1 LKAPCLGAF
10 CFLKDRNYYANGGTY
25 MSYQQTVQKWLSF
38 SSLEDELMTQLLEIQ
53 SDAKRLEDAFYK
65 DLEFGTGGMR
75 GEIGAGINRMNTYTV
90 RKASQGIANYVKNA
104 GPDAMGKGIVIA
116 FDSRRKSP
124 EFAKEAAATFAKNGI
139 QAYVYES
146 PRTTPQ
152 LSYSVLEL
160 NAYMGIVIT
169 ASHNPPEYN
178 GYKVYG
184 EDGAQLNL
192 ESAEQ
197 VISFVKQVEDELTVE
212 GGNYLE
218 LLQEGLIQL
227 IGEEL
232 DQAYLNAVESVQHHP
247 HMTAKK
253 NVLVVFSP
261 LHGASGSTVRALMNQ
276 TGYTHFDYVEKQM
289 EPNGEF
295 PTLISPNPEEASAF
309 ELAMKQGIETNAD
322 ILITVDPDGDR
333 VGVAVKGN
341 RDYVLLTGN
350 QTGAIL
356 IEYLLTQI
364 KEKGDMPANGRV
376 FKTIV
381 TSDLGRVIAE
391 YHGASTED
399 VLTGFKFIGEKI
411 HQYEQTKE
419 YQFLFGYEESYGYL
433 IKPFARDKDAIQSV
447 LSITEAAA
455 YYKEQD
461 KTLLDVLAELYER
474 HGYYLEGLVSV
485 TKKGADGARSIENLL
500 TQLRENP
507 LKEVAGLKITSQE
520 DYFSQ
525 TRTFVDRGE
534 SEKLL
539 LPKADVIKYFLEDG
553 SWVCIRPSGTEPK
566 IKYYIGVTSP
576 TEVDSRKKLDRITI
590 EFTDEMNK
598 RFH

>member
-1 LKAPCLGAF
+1 
-10 CFLKDRNYYANGGTY
+10 

-38 SSLEDELMTQLLEIQ
+38 SSLEDELKAQLLEIQ
-53 SDAKRLEDAFYK
+53 SDEKRLEDAFYK

-90 RKASQGIANYVKNA
+90 RKASQGVANYVKNA
-104 GPDAMGKGIVIA
+104 GPDAMKKGIVIA

-124 EFAKEAAATFAKNGI
+124 EFAKEAAATFAENGI

-152 LSYSVLEL
+152 LSYSVREL

-184 EDGAQLNL
+184 EDGAQLNI
-192 ESAEQ
+192 ENAEI
-197 VISFVKQVEDELTVE
+197 VISFVKQVEDELSVNS
-212 GGNYLE
+212 GDYDALHK
-218 LLQEGLIQL
+218 QGLIQHIGSDLDQSYLESVKSVQHFPEL
-227 IGEEL
+227 IGE
-232 DQAYLNAVESVQHHP
+232 HP
-247 HMTAKK
+247 I
-253 NVLVVFSP
+253 NVVFSP
-261 LHGASGSTVRALMNQ
+261 LHGASGSTVRNLMNQ
-276 TGYTHFDYVEKQM
+276 TRYTHFDYVEEQM

-309 ELAMKQGIETNAD
+309 ELAMKQGTRTNAD

-333 VGVAVKGN
+333 VGVAVKGQD
-341 RDYVLLTGN
+341 DYVLLTGN

-356 IEYLLTQI
+356 IEYLLTQL
-364 KEKGDMPANGRV
+364 KDKGIMPANGRV

-391 YHGASTED
+391 FHGASSED

-411 HQYEQTKE
+411 HHYQQTKE
-419 YQFLFGYEESYGYL
+419 YKFLFGYEESYGYL
-433 IKPFARDKDAIQSV
+433 IKPFARDKDAVQTV
-447 LSITEAAA
+447 LAITEAAA
-455 YYKEQD
+455 YYKEQGR
-461 KTLLDVLAELYER
+461 TLLDVLAELYER

-485 TKKGADGARSIENLL
+485 TKKGADGARSIKNLL

-507 LKEVAGLKITSQE
+507 LKEIAGLSITSQE

-525 TRTFVDRGE
+525 TRTFVDGDE

-539 LPKADVIKYFLEDG
+539 LPQADVIKYFLEDG

-576 TEVDSRKKLDRITI
+576 TEVDSRKKLDRITL

-598 RFH
+598 RF